1 MLYDR
6 FSSMVYR
13 FARQRVA
20 TDQDAEDIVSETF
33 MAVAA
38 NLENY
43 DATKSKK
50 CTTRIL
56 AIAHNKITDY
66 LRWLYAK
73 PEDYIDDSYEIAD
86 THEPSVL
93 DAIHTRHIYD
103 EIMRFVNTLPER
115 QAMIFSLRYSEWLQ
129 NKDIA
134 QICGI
139 DEKTVS
145 SLLSMI
151 GRKTKKHLE
160 NMSYIS

>member
-13 FARQRVA
+13 FSRQRVA

-38 NLENY
+38 NLDTY

-56 AIAHNKITDY
+56 SIAHNKITDY
-66 LRWLYAK
+66 LRGLYAK
-73 PEDYIDDSYEIAD
+73 PEEYLDDSYEVAD
-86 THEPSVL
+86 TKEPSIL
-93 DAIHTRHIYD
+93 DTIHTKHMYD
-103 EIMRFVNTLPER
+103 EIMRFVQTLPDR

-134 QICGI
+134 QICDI

-145 SLLSMI
+145 SLLSLI

-160 NMSYIS
+160 HMKYIT